1 MEHRSVFNVYFTT
14 DICIQEMHVG
24 KCMCGQQKRYV
35 CSVCVCART
44 QWESAWPAGRGSKVI
59 ILIGG
64 RELRELRELRATS
77 TALGEGDVWG
87 TDPKLLYSAQH
98 ITRPRAGRG
107 EEEQERREKR
117 RGSGHRATDKE
128 LFSFHHHLP
137 ATVALLQSFTHVAYI
152 WSNCCRQIYPILPIE
167 AQKHYLPIAKHN
179 NAAYKSTVKTSRSF
193 LHLVGVISYHRNLKG
208 EWSKKRFLYSFNPR
222 LEFSADRSWKA
233 QVYETDSH
241 SQV

>member
-1 MEHRSVFNVYFTT
+1 MYALTT
-14 DICIQEMHVG
+14 
-24 KCMCGQQKRYV
+24 KRYL
-35 CSVCVCART
+35 CVCT
-44 QWESAWPAGRGSKVI
+44 QWEGAWPAGRSSKVI
-59 ILIGG
+59 VLIGG
-64 RELRELRELRATS
+64 RELRETS
-77 TALGEGDVWG
+77 TALGEGDIWG

-208 EWSKKRFLYSFNPR
+208 EWSKKRFLYSFSQT
-222 LEFSADRSWKA
+222 LLCWSQMESTIVGDT
-233 QVYETDSH
+233 VSH
-241 SQV
+241 GQL